1 MELRNG
7 GFFLFFFLEF
17 LTGVLV
23 DQDIE
28 TRSVKIVDVVGIRI
42 GVVFEPVQILK
53 PVAHDVLK
61 WHFIKVTILSFGRS
75 LLVKIPILE

>member
-17 LTGVLV
+17 LIGDLV
-23 DQDIE
+23 DQAIE
-28 TRSVKIVDVVGIRI
+28 TRSVKIVDVGIRI
-42 GVVFEPVQILK
+42 GAVFEPVQILK
-53 PVAHDVLK
+53 PIAHDVFQ
-61 WHFIKVTILSFGRS
+61 WHFIKATILSFGRS